1 MTSAKPDESTRQR
14 PSRLGATI
22 RRLVRARI
30 TAGIITVLP
39 ILITIWVIRLIFAW
53 MRDASQWAV
62 LGVLDSEWFQHYIWK
77 LERLPGEKLKIQDF
91 LQDHPYLD
99 WGIALFSVLLT
110 IILLYVI
117 GLFATNIFGRRILD
131 LLDSFVERVPLI
143 KTVYRGLKQILASFS
158 GDQTD
163 SFRRA
168 ALVPF
173 PNDKLRCVGFI
184 TNVFKDSITGEELCA
199 VFIATTPNPTTG
211 YLQIVRRKD
220 ITELNWSVED
230 AIRCVMSGG
239 ILKPDFLTLVPNRD
253 LPPGLPNN
261 IGPQVVPP
269 TPQSASEAETPAEK

>member
-1 MTSAKPDESTRQR
+1 MTPAKPDDSTRPR
-14 PSRLGATI
+14 PSRIGATI

-30 TAGIITVLP
+30 TAGVITVLP
-39 ILITIWVIRLIFAW
+39 ILVTIWVIRLIFGW

-62 LGVLDSEWFQHYIWK
+62 IGVLDSKWFQTYIWK
-77 LERLPGEKLKIQDF
+77 QDLPPDEKLSIQDF
-91 LQDHPYLD
+91 LDSHPYLD

-110 IILLYVI
+110 IILLYAI

-131 LLDSFVERVPLI
+131 WLDSIVERVPLI

-158 GDQTD
+158 GDQAN

-168 ALVPF
+168 ALIPF
-173 PNDKLRCVGFI
+173 PNEKLRCVGFI
-184 TNVFKDSITGEELCA
+184 TNVFNDSITNEELCA

-211 YLQIVRRKD
+211 YLQVVKRKD

-239 ILKPDFLTLVPNRD
+239 ILKPDFLTIIPNKD
-253 LPPGLPNN
+253 LPPGLPDN
-261 IGPQVVPP
+261 IGPQAF
-269 TPQSASEAETPAEK
+269 SPAKESDDEVGKE